1 MPNGAIFMQQV
12 VTATRMGET
21 DFSQNLRGRVWQK
34 NVFAFPNFGSKRFY
48 ELDKSGVTWI
58 LVLALSQNKTLFFSG
73 TYLHSQIMDATELQ
87 GP

>member
-1 MPNGAIFMQQV
+1 MPNGAVFVSCNGHPDGGDWIFAELERPSLTENFFV
-12 VTATRMGET
+12 
-21 DFSQNLRGRVWQK
+21 
-34 NVFAFPNFGSKRFY
+34 FPNFGSKRFY

>member
-1 MPNGAIFMQQV
+1 MPNRAIFMQQV

-21 DFSQNLRGRVWQK
+21 DFSPRPSLTENFFV
-34 NVFAFPNFGSKRFY
+34 FPNFGSKRFY

-87 GP
+87 GL